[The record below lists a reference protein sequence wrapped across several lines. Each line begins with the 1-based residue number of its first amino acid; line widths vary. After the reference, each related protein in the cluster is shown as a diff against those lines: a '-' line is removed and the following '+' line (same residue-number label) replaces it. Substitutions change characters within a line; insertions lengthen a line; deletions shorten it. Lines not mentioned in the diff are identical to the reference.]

1 MGHGVRLRELIES
14 NDILVCPG
22 AHDPM
27 AAMAIEQ
34 AGFDAVYMTGYG
46 TSLSRAGVPDAGLI
60 TMPEMVANANAV
72 QEAVDV
78 PVLGDADNGYGN
90 ATNVVRTVKE
100 YIKTGAGGIHI
111 EDQSFPKR
119 CGHVS
124 GRKVIP
130 RDEAVGKFRAAAD
143 IRDERNEDFFIV
155 ARTDARGAVGGS
167 LDEAIERVNAY
178 CEAGADGAFVEG
190 VNDEDE
196 VARVGEEVDA
206 PLLYNLAGISPRI
219 EPLELEQL
227 GYDLVIYP
235 GLAMQ
240 ATIAAVYNY
249 ASKLDAEGTSAF
261 VEMEE
266 EFETLPFGF
275 HEFSGF
281 PEIVEQEERYLPA
294 EESEKYEGTLGADVR
309 EN

>member
-1 MGHGVRLRELIES
+1 MGYGGRLRELIEVD
-14 NDILVCPG
+14 DILVCPG

-27 AAMAIEQ
+27 TAMAIER
-34 AGFDAVYMTGYG
+34 AGFDGVYMTGYG

-72 QEAVDV
+72 QEAVEV

-90 ATNVVRTVKE
+90 ATNVVRTVRE

-143 IRDERNEDFFIV
+143 VRDERDEDFVII
-155 ARTDARGAVGGS
+155 ARTDARGAVDGS
-167 LDEAIERVNAY
+167 LEDAIERANAY
-178 CEAGADGAFVEG
+178 CDAGADGAFVEG
-190 VNDEDE
+190 LADEDE
-196 VARVGEEVDA
+196 VVRAGEAVDA
-206 PLLYNLAGISPRI
+206 PLLYNLAGISPRL
-219 EPLELEQL
+219 EPRELDEM

-240 ATIAAVYNY
+240 STIAAVYSY
-249 ASKLDAEGTSAF
+249 ASKLESEGTRAF

-281 PEIVEQEERYLPA
+281 PDVVEQEERYMPA
-294 EESEKYEGTLGADVR
+294 EETEKYEGTLGADIR
-309 EN
+309 ED

>member
-1 MGHGVRLRELIES
+1 MDSGSRLRALIRDD
-14 NDILVCPG
+14 DILVCPG

-27 AAMAIEQ
+27 TAMAIER

-90 ATNVVRTVKE
+90 ATNVVRTVRE
-100 YIKTGAGGIHI
+100 YIKTGVGGIHI

-119 CGHVS
+119 CGHVG
-124 GRKVIP
+124 GRRVIS

-143 IRDERNEDFFIV
+143 VRDDRDEDFYIV

-167 LDEAIERVNAY
+167 LEEAVERANAY
-178 CEAGADGAFVEG
+178 CDAGADAAFVEG
-190 VNDEDE
+190 LADEEE
-196 VARVGEEVDA
+196 VARASEAVDA
-206 PLLYNLAGISPRI
+206 PLLYNLAGISPRLDP
-219 EPLELEQL
+219 EELEVL

-240 ATIAAVYNY
+240 ATVTAVYNY
-249 ASKLDAEGTSAF
+249 ASKLDTAGTEAF
-261 VEMEE
+261 VEIEE
-266 EFETLPFGF
+266 AFEGLPFGF

-281 PEIVEQEERYLPA
+281 PEIVEQEERYMPA
-294 EESEKYEGTLGADVR
+294 GETEKYDGTLGADVR
-309 EN
+309 EK

>member
-1 MGHGVRLRELIES
+1 MGTGSKLKELIEAD
-14 NDILVCPG
+14 DILVCPG

-27 AAMAIEQ
+27 TAMAIER

-60 TMPEMVANANAV
+60 TMTEMIANANAI

-90 ATNVVRTVKE
+90 ATNVVRTVRE

-124 GRKVIP
+124 GRRVIP
-130 RDEAVGKFRAAAD
+130 REEAVGKFRAAAD
-143 IRDERNEDFFIV
+143 VRNDRDEDFYIV
-155 ARTDARGAVGGS
+155 ARTDARGAVDGS
-167 LDEAIERVNAY
+167 LGEAIERANAY
-178 CEAGADGAFVEG
+178 CDAGADAAFVEG
-190 VNDEDE
+190 LADK
-196 VARVGEEVDA
+196 EEVVRAGEAVNA
-206 PLLYNLAGISPRI
+206 PLLYNLAGISPRLDP
-219 EPLELEQL
+219 EELETL

-240 ATIAAVYNY
+240 ATIAAVYGY
-249 ASKLDAEGTSAF
+249 ATKLDAEGTDAF
-261 VEMEE
+261 VEMEAA
-266 EFETLPFGF
+266 FEDLPFGF

-281 PEIVEQEERYLPA
+281 PAVVEQEERYMPA
-294 EESEKYEGTLGADVR
+294 EEIEKYDGTLGADVR
-309 EN
+309 EE